1 MGTNLNQCI
10 MNKIVKP
17 ILGAVAVVAIGVVGY
32 LGTKAEQTDVSL
44 SSLVQTA
51 DADAE
56 CGPFRVAPGRCLTL
70 SGVCVYDTTLEQCS
84 P

>member
-1 MGTNLNQCI
+1 
-10 MNKIVKP
+10 MNRIVKP
-17 ILGAVAVVAIGVVGY
+17 IFGVVAVVAIGIVGY
-32 LGTKAEQTDVSL
+32 LGTKAEQTDICL

-56 CGPFRVAPGRCLTL
+56 CGDFRVTPGRCLTL
-70 SGVCVYDTTLEQCS
+70 SGVCVYDTTLKDCS

>member
-1 MGTNLNQCI
+1 
-10 MNKIVKP
+10 MNKIVKL
-17 ILGAVAVVAIGVVGY
+17 ILGATAVVAILAVGY
-32 LGTKAEQTDVSL
+32 LGTKAEQADVSL

-56 CGPFRVAPGRCLTL
+56 CGPFRVTPGKCLPL
-70 SGVCVYDTTLEQCS
+70 VGVCVYDTTKEECS

>member
-1 MGTNLNQCI
+1 
-10 MNKIVKP
+10 MNKIIKP

-32 LGTKAEQTDVSL
+32 MGTKAEQTDICL
-44 SSLVQTA
+44 SSLIQTA

-56 CGPFRVAPGRCLTL
+56 CGGFRVTPGKCLRL
-70 SGVCVYDTTLEQCS
+70 SGVCVYDTTSIECS

>member
-1 MGTNLNQCI
+1 

-32 LGTKAEQTDVSL
+32 LGTKAEQTDISL

-56 CGPFRVAPGRCLTL
+56 CGDFRFTPGRCLRL
-70 SGVCVYDTTLEQCS
+70 SGVCVYDTTLIDCS

>member
-1 MGTNLNQCI
+1 

-17 ILGAVAVVAIGVVGY
+17 ISGVVAVVTIGIVGY
-32 LGTKAEQTDVSL
+32 LGTKADQTDICL

-56 CGPFRVAPGRCLTL
+56 CGPFLVALGICLTL
-70 SGVCVYDTTLEQCS
+70 SGVCVCDTTLKDCS